1 MSANEP
7 PAWLLERAQRA
18 RDEFGVPIRLAI
30 QIETEMAVMDF
41 GVPLPEEDPY
51 EQAERESRRERNE
64 RYERALGSAYDR
76 KRFVGGDA

>member
-1 MSANEP
+1 MSDNEP
-7 PAWLLERAQRA
+7 PSWLVERAQRA

-64 RYERALGSAYDR
+64 RYERTLGPAYNR
-76 KRFVGGDA
+76 ARFVGGDA